1 MLKRAFVAF
10 MLLLF
15 TAPVLA
21 EPPTPLMW
29 RATGSEG
36 TVYLVGSFHLLRPS
50 DYPLA
55 KSLEQAYQGADRVI
69 FEISPADMQSPDL
82 ARKFTA
88 AGMLPEGQK
97 LSEMVQPETREKLV
111 KFLGSEAALPAVDPY
126 KPWFFGL
133 SIALTT
139 MQAAGFDATRGLDQ
153 HFMARVAQ
161 DGKPTGGLET
171 VDDQL
176 AALDGGPWEE
186 QEISLRESLK
196 PPAEL
201 REDVERLHVAWRS
214 GDAKALERVVIDEM
228 MAKTPV
234 TARLTN
240 LERNERWVPQV
251 QALLDQPGTTLVVVG
266 ALHLVGEDG
275 LPALM
280 EARGVRFERVG
291 HR

>member
-10 MLLLF
+10 VLLLF
-15 TAPVLA
+15 TAPALA
-21 EPPTPLMW
+21 GPPTPLMW

-36 TVYLVGSFHLLRPS
+36 TVYLVGSFHLLRPG

-55 KSLEQAYQGADRVI
+55 TSLEQAYQRADRVV
-69 FEISPADMQSPDL
+69 FEISPEDMKSPDL
-82 ARKFTA
+82 LRKFTA
-88 AGMLPEGQK
+88 AGLLPAGKK
-97 LSEMVQPETREKLV
+97 LSEMVQPDTREKLV
-111 KFLGSEAALPAVDPY
+111 RFLGSEAALPAVDPY

-153 HFMARVAQ
+153 HFMARSAE
-161 DGKPTGGLET
+161 DGKATGGLET
-171 VDDQL
+171 VDEQL

-186 QEISLRESLK
+186 QEASLRESLK
-196 PPAEL
+196 PAAEL
-201 REDVERLHVAWRS
+201 REDIERLHVAWRA
-214 GDAKALERVVIDEM
+214 GDVRALERMMIDEM

-280 EARGVRFERVG
+280 QAQGVRFERVG